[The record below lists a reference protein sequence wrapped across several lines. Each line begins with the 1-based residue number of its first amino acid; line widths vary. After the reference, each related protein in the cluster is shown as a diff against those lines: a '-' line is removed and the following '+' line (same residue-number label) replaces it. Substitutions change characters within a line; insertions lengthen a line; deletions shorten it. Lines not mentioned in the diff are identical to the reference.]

1 LLQAPERS
9 IEKGAVKDT
18 SIWALTDLAAGS
30 KRALVITLTNG
41 YQGNLLS
48 GIAHNIYKEIDA
60 LEATGTKAMLII
72 AGTPR
77 GVNLPSPAEIE
88 PALRAG
94 DERAKVEADKIQKFR
109 A

>member
-1 LLQAPERS
+1 
-9 IEKGAVKDT
+9 
-18 SIWALTDLAAGS
+18 
-30 KRALVITLTNG
+30 
-41 YQGNLLS
+41 
-48 GIAHNIYKEIDA
+48 
-60 LEATGTKAMLII
+60 MLII

-77 GVNLPSPAEIE
+77 GVNLLSPAEIE